1 MTKEKQERVRDIFK
15 HYGPVIKTNMLRENK
30 FCSRDIA
37 KLIDDGV
44 IRKIKTG
51 YYTLASP
58 ENDMTDL
65 ELVSAVI
72 PKGIICLQSAAFY
85 YDLSTQNPT
94 SVSIAIPAKSMPPVL
109 PEHPPVELIM
119 TSDTLFDIGLAE
131 EQTSNLMMR
140 IYNRERTVCDF
151 FRSRKKLGEDLALEV
166 LKNYMGGKRNLQL
179 LMEYAG
185 MFRMKSSIKPYVE
198 ALI

>member
-1 MTKEKQERVRDIFK
+1 MTREKQERVREIFK
-15 HYGPVIKTNMLRENK
+15 HYGPVIKTNKLRERK

-44 IRKIKTG
+44 IRKIKSG
-51 YYTLASP
+51 YYTLTSS

-94 SVSIAIPAKSMPPVL
+94 SVSIAIPAKSMRPVL

-119 TSDTLFDIGLAE
+119 TSDTLFDIGLVKE
-131 EQTSNLMMR
+131 RTSSFTMR

-151 FRSRKKLGEDLALEV
+151 FRNRNKLGEDLALEV

-185 MFRMKSSIKPYVE
+185 IFRVKSAIKPYVE

>member
-15 HYGPVIKTNMLRENK
+15 HYGPIMKTNMLRENK

-51 YYTLASP
+51 YYALTSS

-109 PEHPPVELIM
+109 PEHPPIELVM
-119 TSDTLFDIGLAE
+119 TADTIFNIGLAE

-166 LKNYMGGKRNLQL
+166 LKNYMGSKRNLQL

-185 MFRMKSSIKPYVE
+185 MFRVKSAIKPYVE